1 MINVKQGLIREV
13 VQLVVIHVQLVLI
26 QLKEVH
32 HVQLV
37 MMVHIH

>member
-26 QLKEVH
+26 QLKQVH

-37 MMVHIH
+37 PLDSIH